1 MYRHVIEVEGRF
13 VDNLTNKAEGAS
25 RSISGVGTAAKQAAK
40 DVNKLG
46 SSDATPDVGLD
57 TSKFTRA
64 MDKVNGL
71 LNKFKKV
78 HHAALNLKDS
88 NTYQRLKKITDT
100 VEGLTR
106 KTWSV
111 IVKVKDIAMAPFNAV
126 RNALFS
132 IQTLATTIF
141 AGIAAKFA
149 IINPINLADA
159 YSSAQ
164 IGFSTLLGQS
174 AGQQMMNKIDEFAK
188 ATPFKTS
195 GVISNVQKMMAYGWD
210 VDRVIKDME
219 TIGDAAAATGKGDEG
234 LSSIVYALSEIRS
247 KGKLST
253 QELNQLASAGIKA
266 KAYLAEGLGFGT
278 DDAGMAEL
286 AEALESGE
294 IGANQAIDL
303 ILQGMEEFDGMMD
316 KTANETVEGLI
327 SQIEDAFEIS
337 VVRKW
342 GQGLQDGAKRGIGTV
357 VELLD
362 KAEAALS
369 EFGDMLYDIAK
380 VASNWV
386 ADKFEKTVSRILEI
400 TDTFEFQNASLKEKI
415 SMLWKGVVTDPLK
428 EWWDSGGRAKT
439 VETAG
444 KIGAWMGKTL
454 KAGLLAVFG
463 ITDILKGEDEDLG
476 AVAEI
481 AKSFSDG
488 FRENFDASVV
498 TDKLVEA
505 IGNVWNALP
514 AWAKVLLVGYGGTKL
529 AIGGMNLVSGAA
541 NLIGQARHYDA
552 AGNLVNGTGILGA
565 IGNFSIANT
574 ALPHLT
580 SSGSG
585 LLGLLG
591 KTGVAMGAYTTG
603 GSLLLGGGTIAGGLT
618 AAAGLGHTI
627 KSGYDSYK
635 AFKEGDET
643 TGKAELARAGG
654 TGVGLLAGAGIGAKA
669 GAAIGSL
676 FGGVGAV
683 PGAIIGAGLGTVVG
697 WFAGEK
703 IAKNIE
709 AAKYESEEL
718 RDAIKDSEKSAEEL
732 ADAFAKAKWENAKEH
747 FGDIKLSMEEIN
759 RLANEIVWGDDLT
772 FFEQF
777 STATKTAE
785 TSLQSLKTASE
796 QTNKWMWKAG
806 LNVKFNDDEKES
818 IIASFDDYLASAQA
832 YIENK
837 HYEFS
842 MSASLL
848 LDLESDEGKAI
859 VEGGNSFFAEEQ
871 KKLEQAGEELGEALT
886 EALADGIISAPEEE
900 AIIAAQQKIAD
911 ITEKISNAEMA
922 AEMDL
927 IKVKFGEGTL
937 DYPSFQ
943 NLMATLE
950 STLQERTTAAE
961 DAFKVQVTNLR
972 LRFPEEGPEFEEQLQ
987 ALISGY
993 TAKVESVKAEVM
1005 DVELGIIADA
1015 YSEIIDKDQLVA
1027 GLENAVQSGI
1037 DSATFKGLSD
1047 EGLARILGLDENAF
1061 EKTGLAAD
1069 NLRDMLSDVLG
1080 QIELI
1085 DVDGKLLLNISGVET
1100 EDGISEKIKQ
1110 YTIGQIPDAIEH
1122 TLRLS
1127 LTAEENIENNI
1138 DIIAEDFGIPKSKA
1152 ETILWEIYSSKSI
1165 EEKLQML
1172 AIEFGIP
1179 PSKMETIIWKLSGMK
1194 QISPLTITAGDFGIN
1209 NTYTASPTVNITPKL
1224 GIISQLGL
1232 RSSSLLRF
1240 GNVENNNGGESNFRG
1255 GFVGGTS
1262 SAIHGFA
1269 NGGFVR
1275 GGAQLVTVAEEGTPE
1290 VIIPL
1295 GSQRR
1300 QRGLDL
1306 WMKAGEMLGVNGFDG
1321 GRLAT
1326 GGRDEGIRHKVYGGG
1341 SGNVSNDVHID
1352 MGGVHVSIS
1361 VDAKGGENVV
1371 EAIKAQGNEIAEVVA
1386 GILADEL
1393 GGQFENTPA
1402 KGGAA

>member
-46 SSDATPDVGLD
+46 SSEATPDVGLD

-78 HHAALNLKDS
+78 HHAALNLKES

-111 IVKVKDIAMAPFNAV
+111 IVKVKDIALSPFRAV

-132 IQTLATTIF
+132 IQTLAATIF

-278 DDAGMAEL
+278 DDEGMAEL
-286 AEALESGE
+286 ASALESGE

-303 ILQGMEEFDGMMD
+303 ILKGMEEFDGMMD

-362 KAEAALS
+362 KAESALA

-386 ADKFEKTVSRILEI
+386 ADKFEKTISRILEI
-400 TDTFEFQNASLKEKI
+400 TDTFEFKNASLKEKI
-415 SMLWKGVVTDPLK
+415 SMLWKGIVTDPLK
-428 EWWDSGGRAKT
+428 EWWDGGGRAKT

-514 AWAKVLLVGYGGTKL
+514 AWAKILLVGYGGTKL
-529 AIGGMNLVSGAA
+529 AIGGMNLVSGIA
-541 NLIGQARHYDA
+541 NVIGT
-552 AGNLVNGTGILGA
+552 AGVYEGGKVVGASGILGA
-565 IGNFSIANT
+565 IG
-574 ALPHLT
+574 
-580 SSGSG
+580 
-585 LLGLLG
+585 
-591 KTGVAMGAYTTG
+591 KTGVYGVG
-603 GSLLLGGGTIAGGLT
+603 GSGILGGLSKLGYGASSAIGGTAGKAALLGVGGGTAALAGVGTLVT
-618 AAAGLGHTI
+618 AAGVI
-627 KSGYDSYK
+627 KSGFDFYDAYQ
-635 AFKEGDET
+635 AHKEGDKVTRDANIASGAT
-643 TGKAELARAGG
+643 T
-654 TGVGLLAGAGIGAKA
+654 LAGAGIGA
-669 GAAIGSL
+669 AIGTMIL
-676 FGGVGAV
+676 PGVGTL
-683 PGAIIGAGLGTVVG
+683 IGAGIGTAVG
-697 WFAGEK
+697 WFAGDK

-709 AAKYESEEL
+709 AAKFEAEGLKKEFKDAETEE
-718 RDAIKDSEKSAEEL
+718 EKLEITS
-732 ADAFAKAKWENAKEH
+732 KALYENAKRH
-747 FGDIKLSMEEIN
+747 FGDIALSASEIS
-759 RLANEIVWGDDLT
+759 RISEQIVWGDDLAY
-772 FFEQF
+772 FEEF
-777 STATKTAE
+777 TTATKTAK
-785 TSLQSLKTASE
+785 TSLQSLKNASA

-818 IIASFDDYLASAQA
+818 IVASFDEYLASAQA

-842 MSASLL
+842 TSASML
-848 LDLESDEGKAI
+848 LDLNTEVGKSI
-859 VEGGNSFFAEEQ
+859 LDSGNAFYTQKSSELATLKEQ
-871 KKLEQAGEELGEALT
+871 LTNTLQNALE
-886 EALADGIISAPEEE
+886 DSVISAEPVKLPNGMLQLSEMDE
-900 AIIAAQQKIAD
+900 IINLQEQIAK
-911 ITEKISNAEMA
+911 ITEQLSDAETK
-922 AEMDL
+922 AELSL
-927 IKVKFGEGTL
+927 IKVKLGKGNIDF
-937 DYPSFQ
+937 DSFQ
-943 NLMATLE
+943 KLSEELNAQSEARINAIDEAYKSQITSLE
-950 STLQERTTAAE
+950 
-961 DAFKVQVTNLR
+961 
-972 LRFPEEGPEFEEQLQ
+972 LRFPDGGEEYEKQLQ
-987 ALISGY
+987 ALVEGRNAKIEEVGIELVGFNLNMTSDAFAKAFGKSG
-993 TAKVESVKAEVM
+993 SSM
-1005 DVELGIIADA
+1005 
-1015 YSEIIDKDQLVA
+1015 SA
-1027 GLENAVQSGI
+1027 GLKKALENCINKDMDPLSIDDETLASWLNVSIEDIEASGF
-1037 DSATFKGLSD
+1037 T
-1047 EGLARILGLDENAF
+1047 
-1061 EKTGLAAD
+1061 AD
-1069 NLRDMLSDVLG
+1069 NIKGMLSDLLDFAKYLEIDSDLLLKIVGAYTYGDVSGLVG
-1080 QIELI
+1080 AAVDNEVPEYLNEDIILAITANAEIMNQIETMPELFGI
-1085 DVDGKLLLNISGVET
+1085 EPTQMAEIMWKLSATKTIEEKLDIVAKEFGVEG
-1100 EDGISEKIKQ
+1100 EMR
-1110 YTIGQIPDAIEH
+1110 EH
-1122 TLRLS
+1122 ILLS
-1127 LTAEENIENNI
+1127 LTANPVYN
-1138 DIIAEDFGIPKSKA
+1138 K
-1152 ETILWEIYSSKSI
+1152 
-1165 EEKLQML
+1165 
-1172 AIEFGIP
+1172 
-1179 PSKMETIIWKLSGMK
+1179 
-1194 QISPLTITAGDFGIN
+1194 ITLYGKNFLN
-1209 NTYTASPTVNITPKL
+1209 NTSVTATPTVTIKP
-1224 GIISQLGL
+1224 
-1232 RSSSLLRF
+1232 RF
-1240 GNVENNNGGESNFRG
+1240 VTALEQNAIKEYRG

-1262 SAIHGFA
+1262 SAIEGFA
-1269 NGGFVR
+1269 EGGFVR
-1275 GGAQLVTVAEEGTPE
+1275 GGARLITVAEEGTPE

-1295 GSQRR
+1295 GSHRR